1 MAGSARPR
9 AQGRLSRSGDRE
21 YPSAVARIGTGERP
35 VARSKARADVRGSL
49 HRSLAK
55 HVSSRL
61 SGGAAE
67 LRTAHNLHAHRAKNA
82 PLRAHPVLQSLLLA
96 CMVRLS
102 SGGRSTACRRASLAP
117 PAEMFCTTQL
127 TRNRRPLKPIFA
139 SQKAGR
145 RGSFLRSCML
155 ASLSLPHLTW
165 NGLTPQHSAQGIVNE
180 IAGHALDG

>member
-9 AQGRLSRSGDRE
+9 AQGRPSRSGDRE

-96 CMVRLS
+96 CNGETELGRQIDRLPQSQPGS
-102 SGGRSTACRRASLAP
+102 SGRNVLHHAVDPKPAPVKADLCVPKSGATWFLSTLLHAGFIIVTASNLEWVD
-117 PAEMFCTTQL
+117 PATFR
-127 TRNRRPLKPIFA
+127 TRH
-139 SQKAGR
+139 
-145 RGSFLRSCML
+145 C
-155 ASLSLPHLTW
+155 
-165 NGLTPQHSAQGIVNE
+165 
-180 IAGHALDG
+180 